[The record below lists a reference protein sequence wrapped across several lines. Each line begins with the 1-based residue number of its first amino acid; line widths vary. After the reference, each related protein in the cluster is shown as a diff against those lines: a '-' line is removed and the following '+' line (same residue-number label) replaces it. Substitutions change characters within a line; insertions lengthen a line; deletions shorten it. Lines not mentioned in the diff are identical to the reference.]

1 MALQWTTA
9 LSLGVPELDA
19 QHAELF
25 GRVDRLLDAMIVHDR
40 SEAVRLIGF
49 LQRYVEEHFE
59 AEERLMRDSGYPD
72 APLHVAEHRAFRA
85 DIAEIV
91 ASLAAEGPTARL
103 VLRLEREV
111 TGWLRDHVYSTDH
124 CLARWLLSHPPV
136 AASAPAAAAS
146 APAAAPA
153 DAAAP

>member
-1 MALQWTTA
+1 MALLWTTA

-49 LQRYVEEHFE
+49 LERHVEEHFE
-59 AEERLMRDSGYPD
+59 AEERLMRESGYPD
-72 APLHVAEHRAFRA
+72 SALHVAEHRAFRA
-85 DIAEIV
+85 DIAELV

-124 CLARWLLSHPPV
+124 CLARWLLSRPPV
-136 AASAPAAAAS
+136 SAHAPALAVGAAAAR
-146 APAAAPA
+146 AAVR
-153 DAAAP
+153 

>member
-25 GRVDRLLDAMIVHDR
+25 GRVDRLLDAMILHDR

-49 LQRYVEEHFE
+49 LERYVEEHFD
-59 AEERLMRDSGYPD
+59 AEERLMRESGYPD
-72 APLHVAEHRAFRA
+72 AALHVAEHRAFRA
-85 DIAEIV
+85 DISGLV
-91 ASLAAEGPTARL
+91 ASLAAEGPTARI

-111 TGWLRDHVYSTDH
+111 TSWLRDHVYSTDH
-124 CLARWLLSHPPV
+124 CLARWLLSRPPV
-136 AASAPAAAAS
+136 SAAAQVAPAAADGAV
-146 APAAAPA
+146 AP
-153 DAAAP
+153 